1 MSPFRLTIFVIV
13 ALFGLLFGA
22 FLVAPSYK
30 KEFKRVEINGASLL
44 VEVASNADLRRIG
57 LSGRGELGENSG
69 MLFMFDRVDIY
80 DFWMKDMK
88 FPLDII
94 WIKNN
99 KVADLEESVPPPP
112 VGAPDA
118 SLPVYKPEA
127 PADLVLEVKAG
138 FAQKN
143 QVRIG
148 DEVKMFSSFLGETRP
163 NFASQNL
170 GGFATLPS
178 GGSLENFRPPGFE
191 YFIETLRR
199 LPAQGKNFKIER
211 VLSRNSAYQ
220 KFLISYKSANFKV
233 SGVMNVP
240 MGNPPSGGWPVIIL
254 NHGLIHPSVYV
265 PGRGSKRE
273 QDFFTRHGYV
283 TIHPDYRGLGFS
295 SPAPYPISEHDFYVG
310 YTEDVVDLIDA
321 LKKLNSGLLD
331 VKRIG
336 MWGHSMGGGIAA
348 RVMVLRPEVRAF
360 VFFAPIS
367 AEVEDN
373 FYELPQKEVA
383 RLRQIYGGE
392 GAEVYKKMSPLTYF
406 ADVSSPVQLHHGT
419 EDKDVPI
426 EFSEKM
432 FATLKQYNKKA
443 EFFKYPGE
451 GHEFGDGWALAAER
465 ALQFFDRYVK

>member
-1 MSPFRLTIFVIV
+1 MSAFRLTIFAVI

-30 KEFKRVEINGASLL
+30 KEFRRVDINGTSLL
-44 VEVASNADLRRIG
+44 AEVAANTDARRIG
-57 LSGRGELGENSG
+57 LSERDSIGTNSG
-69 MLFMFDRVDIY
+69 MLFVFDREDIY

-99 KVADLEESVPPPP
+99 KVADLEENVPPPLA
-112 VGAPDA
+112 GAPDS

-127 PADLVLEVKAG
+127 AADLVLEVKAG
-138 FAQKN
+138 FAGKN
-143 QVRIG
+143 QIKIG
-148 DEVKMFSSFLGETRP
+148 DEVKIFSSFLETAKQSGQ
-163 NFASQNL
+163 ASL
-170 GGFATLPS
+170 AVPFPS
-178 GGSLENFRPPGFE
+178 DGSLENFRPPGFE
-191 YFIETLRR
+191 YFIETLRQT
-199 LPAQGKNFKIER
+199 PAQGKNFRIER
-211 VLSRNSAYQ
+211 VLSRNSVYQ
-220 KFLISYKSANFKV
+220 KFLISYKSGDFKV

-240 MGNPPSGGWPVIIL
+240 LGDPPSGGWPVIIL

-273 QDFFTRHGYV
+273 QDFFTRRGYV

-295 SPAPYPISEHDFYVG
+295 SPAPYPIAEHDFYVG
-310 YTEDVVDLIDA
+310 YTEDVVNLIDA
-321 LKKLNSGLLD
+321 LKKLNSSLLD

-360 VFFAPIS
+360 VLFAPIS

-373 FYELPQKEVA
+373 FYELPKKEVT
-383 RLRQIYGGE
+383 RLRKIYGSE
-392 GAEVYKKMSPLTYF
+392 GAEAYKKMSPLTYF
-406 ADVSSPVQLHHGT
+406 ADVSSPVQLHHGDA
-419 EDKDVPI
+419 DKDVPI

-432 FATLKQYNKKA
+432 FAALKQYDKKA
-443 EFFKYPGE
+443 EFFTYPGE
-451 GHEFGDGWALAAER
+451 GHEFGDGWTLAAER